1 MMVDTKSNKPSKPAR
16 SDDYYVSHCV
26 AIEEGAER
34 PLDRLKRRIQ
44 EARDRAQAERAAL
57 VNTTNPK

>member
-1 MMVDTKSNKPSKPAR
+1 MMADMKSNKPTKPAR

-26 AIEEGAER
+26 AVEEGAER

-44 EARDRAQAERAAL
+44 EARDRAQAERAAQ
-57 VNTTNPK
+57 VNTTKSK